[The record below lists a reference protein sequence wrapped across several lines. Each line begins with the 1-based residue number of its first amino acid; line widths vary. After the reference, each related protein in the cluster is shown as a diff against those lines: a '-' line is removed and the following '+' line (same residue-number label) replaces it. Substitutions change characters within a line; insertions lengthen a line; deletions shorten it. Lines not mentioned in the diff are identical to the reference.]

1 MVDSTFT
8 ASSTDAIDN
17 DIDIDTLDNGSN
29 STAETIEPEVKPHL
43 ILALDYGVK
52 KMGMALGNNI
62 TQTARAFDI
71 LAMNNGQPD
80 WDNLIGIIKVWGVAQ
95 VVVGLPL
102 NMDGTNQEVTF
113 KAKKFA
119 NRLHN
124 HYGLPVET
132 QDERLTTADA
142 KARLFEQGGYRSL
155 GKGNVDNMSAVII
168 LESFFEQAYG

>member
-1 MVDSTFT
+1 MPDLNTPQMIMAFDFGT
-8 ASSTDAIDN
+8 Q
-17 DIDIDTLDNGSN
+17 
-29 STAETIEPEVKPHL
+29 
-43 ILALDYGVK
+43 
-52 KMGMALGNNI
+52 KMGMAVGQALI
-62 TQTARAFDI
+62 ESATP
-71 LAMNNGQPD
+71 LALFPMKDGIPNWDELLKIVKQHQP
-80 WDNLIGIIKVWGVAQ
+80 NLFL
-95 VVVGLPL
+95 VGLPL
-102 NMDGTNQEVTF
+102 NMDGSNQEVTF

-168 LESFFEQAYG
+168 LESFFEQTYG